1 MKRIYFIFIILPVII
16 AGSSATRAD
25 EMSELVAAVAASV
38 HKEQIAKDIAPGFS
52 DEAKPRYIP
61 KPKDVDLDLAILDGI
76 ISSIKRENFMK
87 MRRELFDEEED
98 YLGGMKEEFLYPTL
112 GRADFFRPV
121 PGIITSHFGWRP
133 KFQRMHHGVDLSLNV
148 GDTVRT
154 AISGTVVHISYDAD
168 GYGHYVVVSHPD
180 GMETVYGHLSYA
192 LVSQGQFVYAG
203 QPLAIGGNTG
213 NSTGPHLH
221 FETRMGGVA
230 VDPTL
235 LFDFYGNYRY
245 YADVAEET
253 PISRKPTYSHQS
265 KSLKKA
271 ETYIV
276 RYGDTME
283 SIARQAGISVIR
295 LCQLNMLNDAEPLVI
310 GRMLKLK

>member
-1 MKRIYFIFIILPVII
+1 MKRIYFILIILAFILARP
-16 AGSSATRAD
+16 SATRAD

-38 HKEQIAKDIAPGFS
+38 QKEQMAKDIVQGFS
-52 DEAKPRYIP
+52 DDAKPRY
-61 KPKDVDLDLAILDGI
+61 KPKNKGVDLDLAILDGI
-76 ISSIKRENFMK
+76 ISSIKRENLRN
-87 MRRELFDEEED
+87 MRREIFGEEDD
-98 YLGGMKEEFLYPTL
+98 YLGSLKDEFLYPTL

-121 PGIITSHFGWRP
+121 PGIITSQFGWRP

-154 AISGTVVHISYDAD
+154 AISGTVVHISYDPD

-235 LFDFYGNYRY
+235 LFDFYGNFRY
-245 YADVAEET
+245 FAEVEEEMPVAK
-253 PISRKPTYSHQS
+253 KPTYSHQS

-295 LCQLNMLNDAEPLVI
+295 LCQLNMLNATDPLVI

>member
-1 MKRIYFIFIILPVII
+1 MKRIYFILIILAVIL
-16 AGSSATRAD
+16 AGTSATRAD

-38 HKEQIAKDIAPGFS
+38 QKDQIAKDITPFFS
-52 DEAKPRYIP
+52 EEAKPRYKP
-61 KPKDVDLDLAILDGI
+61 KAKDVDLDLAMLDGI
-76 ISSIKRENFMK
+76 ISSIKRENLRK
-87 MRRELFDEEED
+87 MRREIFNEED
-98 YLGGMKEEFLYPTL
+98 DYLSSMKEGFLYPTL

-121 PGIITSHFGWRP
+121 PGMITSHFGWRP
-133 KFQRMHHGVDLSLNV
+133 KFQRMHHGVDLNLQV

-154 AISGTVVHISYDAD
+154 AISGTVERISYDAD
-168 GYGHYVVVSHPD
+168 GYGHYVVLSHPD
-180 GMETVYGHLSYA
+180 GMETVYGHLSFA
-192 LVSQGQFVYAG
+192 LVTQGQFVYAG

-245 YADVAEET
+245 YAELADDMPVAN
-253 PISRKPTYSHQS
+253 KPTYSHQS

-295 LCQLNMLNDAEPLVI
+295 LCQLNMLNASDPLVI